1 MKLIIDIPDHLYELL
16 TKYPSDS
23 NEGTIDNVLMK
34 AVENGTPLED
44 IKAEIEKDMLYY
56 ADVRNKDSEKWC
68 VAKRSGLN
76 RALEII
82 DSTIRKALK

>member
-1 MKLIIDIPDHLYELL
+1 MRLIDADILENEL
-16 TKYPSDS
+16 SDS
-23 NEGTIDNVLMK
+23 VSDNSTAIHILNEAPTVQAIPIDVLDK
-34 AVENGTPLED
+34 
-44 IKAEIEKDMLYY
+44 IRAEIEKDMLYY

-82 DSTIRKALK
+82 DSTVRKALK